1 MVRLTRI
8 YTKTGDA
15 GTSALASNNR
25 HPKEDLLF
33 NAIGT
38 VDDAHSSVAIAMCYV
53 DKEDVYTLLK
63 NIQNDLFD
71 LGADLASP
79 KVSVTDAHITYLET
93 NIDLYNDQLKPLES
107 FVLPSGSKASSYLHL
122 SRTIV
127 RRAERCVWDS
137 VNQRETNPLIA
148 KYLNRLSDLLFVLA
162 RYLNGGKDIL
172 WEPQVKLLADG
183 VTGNTPGSGPG
194 DSRFDP

>member
-15 GTSALASNNR
+15 GTSALAGNDR
-25 HPKEDLLF
+25 YPKEDILF

-38 VDDAHSSVAIAMCYV
+38 VDEANSSIGVAMCYV
-53 DKEDVYTLLK
+53 DKQNIYILLK

-71 LGADLASP
+71 LGADLSST
-79 KVSVTDAHITYLET
+79 KVSITEAHITYLET
-93 NIDLYNDQLKPLES
+93 NIDLYNDQLKALES
-107 FVLPSGSKASSYLHL
+107 FVLPSGTKASSYLHL

-127 RRAERCVWDS
+127 RRAERIVWDA
-137 VNQRETNPLIA
+137 VNNRNTNPLIA

-162 RYLNGGKDIL
+162 RYFNEGNDVL
-172 WEPQVKLLADG
+172 WEPQVRL
-183 VTGNTPGSGPG
+183 TINTK
-194 DSRFDP
+194 DM